1 MITQNKLQDT
11 DTSSAQIQHR
21 EDCSTDEL
29 TNELIEGSPLWLI
42 KTNEDGSEWSL
53 IFGNYELKRGKSKNE
68 LKEYVNNNILNI
80 VTNIAI
86 IVCEKANEINN
97 QLKNDESL

>member
-1 MITQNKLQDT
+1 MSLNETPFKENY
-11 DTSSAQIQHR
+11 
-21 EDCSTDEL
+21 STDEL

-42 KTNEDGSEWSL
+42 KTNEDGTEWVL
-53 IFGNYELKRGKSKNE
+53 IFGNYELKKGKSKKE

-86 IVCEKANEINN
+86 IVCEKSNEINN
-97 QLKNDESL
+97 QLKKDDSL

>member
-1 MITQNKLQDT
+1 MKNISTESETEQNTGILCEKTQDNYNYL
-11 DTSSAQIQHR
+11 S
-21 EDCSTDEL
+21 
-29 TNELIEGSPLWLI
+29 NEKIDGSPLWLI
-42 KTNEDGSEWSL
+42 KNNEDGTEWSL
-53 IFGNYELKRGKSKNE
+53 IFGNYELKRGNSKNE

-97 QLKNDESL
+97 QVKKDESL

>member
-1 MITQNKLQDT
+1 MKNISTESEIEQNTGILCEKTQDNYNYL
-11 DTSSAQIQHR
+11 SNEQI
-21 EDCSTDEL
+21 D
-29 TNELIEGSPLWLI
+29 GSPLWLI
-42 KTNEDGSEWSL
+42 KTNEDGTEWSL
-53 IFGNYELKRGKSKNE
+53 IFGTYELKRGNSKNE

-97 QLKNDESL
+97 QLKKDESL